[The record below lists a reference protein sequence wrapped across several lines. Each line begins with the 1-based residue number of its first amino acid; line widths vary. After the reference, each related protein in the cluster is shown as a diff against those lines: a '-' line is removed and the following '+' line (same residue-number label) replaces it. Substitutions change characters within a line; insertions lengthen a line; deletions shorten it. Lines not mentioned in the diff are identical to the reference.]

1 MIIIIIIYIAYI
13 HIFFR
18 IKITNETE
26 RQSLQYQNNGGNC
39 LKYMGDSNWYMNP
52 CRYKF
57 FSNFKCYYKKDTM
70 TSQNIDFRSNSG
82 GYKHYGLCQYTEC
95 GTTQGETCKFPYRYK
110 GRLYDT
116 CITLDNLAEETGKKW
131 CSTNTDEFDNHV
143 IGSEQTCTDNC
154 ERDMVSVVFLSL

>member
-1 MIIIIIIYIAYI
+1 M
-13 HIFFR
+13 
-18 IKITNETE
+18 
-26 RQSLQYQNNGGNC
+26 
-39 LKYMGDSNWYMNP
+39 
-52 CRYKF
+52 
-57 FSNFKCYYKKDTM
+57 NFKKKDTM
-70 TSQNIDFRSNSG
+70 TIQNIDFRANSG
-82 GYKHYGLCQYTEC
+82 GIRHYGLCQYTEC

-154 ERDMVSVVFLSL
+154 ERDMVSAVYYSFHYKQGRRSGLKSTSATSRPRSFLER

>member
-1 MIIIIIIYIAYI
+1 MEAIVWSIWVIVTGIWTHAGIRFLEY
-13 HIFFR
+13 
-18 IKITNETE
+18 E
-26 RQSLQYQNNGGNC
+26 
-39 LKYMGDSNWYMNP
+39 
-52 CRYKF
+52 
-57 FSNFKCYYKKDTM
+57 FKKKDTI
-70 TSQNIDFRSNSG
+70 TIQNIDFRANSG
-82 GYKHYGLCQYTEC
+82 GIRHYGLCQYTEC